1 MTPEQFCYWLQGYA
15 EMGSPAPNEEQWQ
28 IIKDHLQLAFKKVT
42 PERATGPNIASPA
55 LPPHLQHPQW
65 PYDVLRRPVE
75 ITC

>member
-42 PERATGPNIASPA
+42 PERVTGPNIASPA
-55 LPPHLQHPQW
+55 FGPNQDWLRQLPPNNLLFQ
-65 PYDVLRRPVE
+65 V
-75 ITC
+75 TC